1 MKDVFQEV
9 GHLILDISRRLPE
22 VILNTRRKP
31 LIGPT
36 FGAGGFHIASYKG
49 VSLGLDAVH
58 FMVIHQE
65 SGLVLSMGDDKA
77 EVIDNARL
85 MLLKLGVARVAA
97 LAAQCHAEREAAEAL
112 SRASEREDAERH
124 RQEVRARIATKLRVP
139 RRRQRIFDA
148 SQGKCHYCG
157 TALTLDG
164 KWHIEHKMPKALMG
178 TDEPT
183 NLVASCV
190 PCNTKKRDRTDIEF
204 KQQIG
209 Q

>member
-1 MKDVFQEV
+1 
-9 GHLILDISRRLPE
+9 
-22 VILNTRRKP
+22 
-31 LIGPT
+31 
-36 FGAGGFHIASYKG
+36 
-49 VSLGLDAVH
+49 
-58 FMVIHQE
+58 
-65 SGLVLSMGDDKA
+65 
-77 EVIDNARL
+77 
-85 MLLKLGVARVAA
+85 
-97 LAAQCHAEREAAEAL
+97 
-112 SRASEREDAERH
+112 
-124 RQEVRARIATKLRVP
+124 LRVP